1 MASSPGLVSADEL
14 ATALKVLRAAA
25 PPYDASKSS
34 HVDVEGSEVVAL
46 RKLLMPAIHT
56 ILKRERHRQRQAAK
70 AQATHGQ
77 SEAKTEGDGTTERLD
92 ALSKVESGDGVVK
105 LDATVLSRP
114 LYACPVCFL
123 STWLPSGKRN
133 LMTISWL
140 SPLDNDGHFTLSVNA
155 RRHSAQMLA
164 RNPTFVLSV
173 AHAGLEQLLLR
184 CGSCTGAKLSDK
196 ALSLGVPL
204 CQPGWRPLSPASTY
218 GSTSSVPLAE
228 VEDEPTACTEGPAWS
243 ADVDGTPAVIPIAS
257 EHELQGALSGAF
269 AVEPCVAH
277 IVARIAHA
285 RQLHGHLQLTCETL
299 MAFAR
304 TDYWSGKTLEQQH
317 ADLPPLLS
325 FVGSQRFAHVH
336 TATRAERPKA
346 EGTIR
351 G

>member
-123 STWLPSGKRN
+123 SISHKSCFWQLIGFFPA
-133 LMTISWL
+133 TI
-140 SPLDNDGHFTLSVNA
+140 F
-155 RRHSAQMLA
+155 
-164 RNPTFVLSV
+164 
-173 AHAGLEQLLLR
+173 
-184 CGSCTGAKLSDK
+184 
-196 ALSLGVPL
+196 
-204 CQPGWRPLSPASTY
+204 AS
-218 GSTSSVPLAE
+218 
-228 VEDEPTACTEGPAWS
+228 
-243 ADVDGTPAVIPIAS
+243 
-257 EHELQGALSGAF
+257 
-269 AVEPCVAH
+269 
-277 IVARIAHA
+277 
-285 RQLHGHLQLTCETL
+285 
-299 MAFAR
+299 
-304 TDYWSGKTLEQQH
+304 WSGW
-317 ADLPPLLS
+317 S
-325 FVGSQRFAHVH
+325 VGANL
-336 TATRAERPKA
+336 
-346 EGTIR
+346 
-351 G
+351 